1 MWAGRSFAVAL
12 PVCPRVR
19 LEKILRTMSPS
30 QITSLE
36 VRLIGRAAVRLKHH
50 PHLPDNVEQRAG
62 QS

>member
-19 LEKILRTMSPS
+19 LEKDLAHNVAEP
-30 QITSLE
+30 ITSLE
-36 VRLIGRAAVRLKHH
+36 ARLIGRAAVRLKHH
-50 PHLPDNVEQRAG
+50 PHLPVDVEQRAG